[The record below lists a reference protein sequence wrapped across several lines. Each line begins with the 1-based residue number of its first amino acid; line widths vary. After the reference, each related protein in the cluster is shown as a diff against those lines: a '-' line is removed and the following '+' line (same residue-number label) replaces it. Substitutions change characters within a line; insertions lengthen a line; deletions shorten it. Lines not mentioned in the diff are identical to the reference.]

1 MAESQISC
9 KYWRFGFCSRGDKCK
24 YLHDPAEF
32 GIDRDPN
39 LPEDPTMSEQWS
51 GHRSGPSKKR
61 ALSTDGYSLTVFGL
75 PWDTYMRE
83 ATQVFRQYE
92 GFTGCQMRADYEG
105 RGKVA
110 YVQFEQKD
118 QAEYVMEHLKG
129 YVFDEQNPRVSLR
142 IIWSKKA
149 DNIEAAEAI
158 FAQEEQE
165 AYYEEVPAPTPI
177 KTQFTKTATMKG
189 GKGKG
194 KGKGKAPY

>member
-1 MAESQISC
+1 MAEESC

-24 YLHDPAEF
+24 FSHDEAEF

-39 LPEDPTMSEQWS
+39 LPAEPTMSEQWS

-61 ALSTDGYSLTVFGL
+61 ALNTDGYSLTVFGL

-110 YVQFEQKD
+110 YVQFEQRD

-149 DNIEAAEAI
+149 DNAEAQE
-158 FAQEEQE
+158 AQAEVDAMYEEEEQAQVKRE
-165 AYYEEVPAPTPI
+165 M
-177 KTQFTKTATMKG
+177 KTSTMKG
-189 GKGKG
+189 GKNKG